1 MDPPLKEYKYFG
13 EPLKIPSAFA
23 PIFLT
28 TIFQLNILSLFHSG
42 IQSDNT
48 RGVHSKLDQGSRH
61 NRVLSIWRAVLMKC
75 LPILEFPA
83 TLELRLHSL
92 PLLSNYPVHW

>member
-13 EPLKIPSAFA
+13 EPLKIPSASA

-48 RGVHSKLDQGSRH
+48 KGVHLRLDQGSRH
-61 NRVLSIWRAVLMKC
+61 NRVLSIWRAVLKKY
-75 LPILEFPA
+75 LPILVFPA
-83 TLELRLHSL
+83 TLEQRQHSL
-92 PLLSNYPVHW
+92 PLLSNYPVPW